1 MKFLIIVFMF
11 FVIGALIVLANNDLA
26 LYDDENME
34 EFSELYIE
42 WLNGVYANSKNI
54 TGQVISLNWFPE

>member
-11 FVIGALIVLANNDLA
+11 FVIGALIVLANNNLT
-26 LYDDENME
+26 LYDDENIE
-34 EFSELYIE
+34 EFSELYVE
-42 WLNGVYANSKNI
+42 WLNRVYSNSRDI